1 MSKLNLIVIVDIVA
15 AFAVSAVVVGS
26 VFAQDNSTSASA
38 GSNATSGGNT
48 TSGSSMPGMNMTN
61 SGSSNSSSPSQ

>member
-1 MSKLNLIVIVDIVA
+1 MYKLNLIVIVAIVA
-15 AFAVSAVVVGS
+15 AFAVSTVVAGS

-48 TSGSSMPGMNMTN
+48 TSGGSMPGMNMA
-61 SGSSNSSSPSQ
+61 SGSSNSSSSPSQ